1 MDECLSPRLGVQ
13 VDPFRI
19 YGMNRRQF
27 VAVAGTISLAGCPG
41 SSGGDENS
49 QLDLT
54 VQNERSGPVT
64 VDVAVV
70 DDDGTTYEE
79 VSDQIDSGVARAFE
93 VTGGTEG
100 RHEVTVSGGDWQGQL
115 AWNATT
121 CALFE
126 GTVRVTEESVEV
138 ASECVNQR

>member
-1 MDECLSPRLGVQ
+1 
-13 VDPFRI
+13 
-19 YGMNRRQF
+19 MNRRQF
-27 VAVAGTISLAGCPG
+27 VAVAGTVSLAGCTTW
-41 SSGGDENS
+41 SGGDENS

-64 VDVAVV
+64 VDVTVV
-70 DDDGTTYEE
+70 DEDGTTYEE
-79 VSDQIDSGVARAFE
+79 LSDQVDSGVARAFD
-93 VTGGTEG
+93 VTGGTGG
-100 RHEVTVSGGDWQGQL
+100 RHEVTVSGDDWQGQL

-126 GTVRVTEESVEV
+126 GTVRVTDGSVEV

>member
-1 MDECLSPRLGVQ
+1 
-13 VDPFRI
+13 
-19 YGMNRRQF
+19 MNRRQF
-27 VAVAGTISLAGCPG
+27 FTIAGTMSLAGCLG
-41 SSGGDENS
+41 SSGDDENS

-54 VQNERSGPVT
+54 VQNERSGPMT
-64 VDVAVV
+64 VDVTVV
-70 DDDGTTYEE
+70 DEDGTSYEE
-79 VSDQIDSGVARAFE
+79 VSDRIDSGVARAFE

-100 RHEVTVSGGDWQGQL
+100 RHEVTVSGDDWQAQL

-126 GTVRVTEESVEV
+126 GTIRVTEGSVEV